1 MTPAAIIALVAAVI
15 AAIVYLTRTSK
26 SSFQA
31 GRTEAEKAQVKAD
44 IDAIDTA
51 MRARRDADSLPDD
64 KRDYRD

>member
-15 AAIVYLTRTSK
+15 AAVFYLMRNSK
-26 SSFQA
+26 SSYQA
-31 GRTEAEKAQVKAD
+31 GEKSALDDQKKAD
-44 IDAIDTA
+44 LDAIDTA

>member
-15 AAIVYLTRTSK
+15 AAIVYLTRANK

-31 GRTEAEKAQVKAD
+31 GESAATDAQKKAD
-44 IDAIDTA
+44 LDAINAA

>member
-15 AAIVYLTRTSK
+15 AAIVYLTKNSK

-31 GRTEAEKAQVKAD
+31 GESAATDAQKKAD
-44 IDAIDTA
+44 LDAIDTA